1 MFSDISNIANN
12 TDLFYILTGTI
23 IIDLIVILLARINI
37 LGKQI
42 NIWYDTFGLSAV
54 ILDVL
59 ISIIGII
66 ITRYIFSIFNLTFSP
81 FYFIAIL
88 VFVQLVHDMLLYVF
102 IIKPTPYN
110 VNSVIDIYKD
120 YAVEN
125 GSKILLADALML
137 IGSAVIAMN
146 LKSMDMHVT
155 TTLLIVSSYFIPYAL
170 YMKH

>member
-1 MFSDISNIANN
+1 
-12 TDLFYILTGTI
+12 
-23 IIDLIVILLARINI
+23 
-37 LGKQI
+37 
-42 NIWYDTFGLSAV
+42 
-54 ILDVL
+54 
-59 ISIIGII
+59 
-66 ITRYIFSIFNLTFSP
+66 
-81 FYFIAIL
+81 
-88 VFVQLVHDMLLYVF
+88 MLLYVF